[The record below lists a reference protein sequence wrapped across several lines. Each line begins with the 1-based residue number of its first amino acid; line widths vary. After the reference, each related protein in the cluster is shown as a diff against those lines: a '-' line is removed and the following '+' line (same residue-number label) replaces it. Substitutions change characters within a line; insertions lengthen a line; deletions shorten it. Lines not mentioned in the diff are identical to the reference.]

1 MKISD
6 LEFEMEL
13 GGVDKADIA
22 DILKLYSNKTVN
34 TDMIDDELSR
44 RGYPKI
50 FSVDY
55 DSYEEEEEEDWDD
68 DFFSVE
74 KFPHK
79 HRYE

>member
-22 DILKLYSNKTVN
+22 DILKLYNKKTVN
-34 TDMIDDELSR
+34 TNMIDDELTR

-50 FSVDY
+50 LSIDY
-55 DSYEEEEEEDWDD
+55 DSYEEEEEEEWDE
-68 DFFSVE
+68 DFFRVE

-79 HRYE
+79 QYRE